1 MKLIWTIAVKEFIHI
16 RRDPRT
22 MAFIIFLPI
31 MLLVIWGYGINFDL
45 KNISLAVVDYDR
57 TPASREFLEAMT
69 AGGYFY
75 VDAYHDSIRE
85 LDRLL
90 DLRAARACVVIPR
103 GFQRDLERGETAS
116 VQFLLDGSDGNTAAI
131 AYGYIAAVSNGY
143 ALGKLRERMVAAGL
157 EPPRVMPT
165 VQVKNR
171 YWYNPELE
179 SANFIVS
186 GSIAIILM
194 MIGAVVTALTLVQE
208 KESGTIEQLIVSP
221 VRPYQVILGKVLPYL
236 FLCFVALL
244 LVLVAA
250 YWVFG
255 LELKGSL
262 MQLLMMAVVYVFGV
276 LGIGILVSALV
287 DDMSTAMLLAMLL
300 SLMPS
305 VFFSGFVFPIRN
317 MPLPLQLITYL
328 VPARYFLRI
337 VRGIYLKGIGI
348 EILWVEVLF
357 LVAFAMLVFGFAA
370 TRFKKKLD

>member
-1 MKLIWTIAVKEFIHI
+1 MRLIWTLAMKEFIHI

-31 MLLVIWGYGINFDL
+31 MMLIILGYGVNFDL
-45 KNISLAVVDYDR
+45 KDISLAVVDYDR
-57 TPASREFLEAMT
+57 TPASREFLEEMT
-69 AGGYFY
+69 ASGYFY
-75 VDAYHDSIRE
+75 IDAYYDSIRE

-90 DLRAARACVVIPR
+90 DLRAARAGVVIPR

-143 ALGKLRERMVAAGL
+143 TLDKLRERMVAAGL

-171 YWYNPELE
+171 YWYNPELK

-186 GSIAIILM
+186 GSIAIIMM

-221 VRPYQVILGKVLPYL
+221 VRPFQVILGKVLPYL
-236 FLCFVALL
+236 FLCLIALL

-255 LELKGSL
+255 LELKGDL
-262 MQLLMMAVVYVFGV
+262 MQLLLMALVYVFGV
-276 LGIGILVSALV
+276 LGIGIFVSSIV
-287 DDMSTAMLLAMLL
+287 DDMASAMLLAVLL
-300 SLMPS
+300 SILPS

-317 MPLPLQLITYL
+317 MPLLLQLITYL
-328 VPARYFLRI
+328 VPARYFLSI
-337 VRGIYLKGIGI
+337 IRGIYLKGIGI
-348 EILWVEVLF
+348 EILWGEVLF
-357 LVAFAMLVFGFAA
+357 LVAFAVVVFGFAS
-370 TRFKKKLD
+370 TRFKKRLD